1 MSLYPCTKGTI
12 RKTSI
17 WKNSNT
23 SLTQSFSNQTI
34 SLSRSLD
41 IFDYIEVEYVMT
53 TASNYT
59 AAANKRKTTI
69 IFPKFEQQSTGT
81 NPKYYLRGCIQ
92 NGKRQLERLQN
103 DPYSLKIYDAIILT
117 SITITD
123 EDTGISTEYFE
134 SATQNREC
142 VPLEITGINI

>member
-1 MSLYPCTKGTI
+1 MSLYPCTKGII

-23 SLTQSFSNQTI
+23 SLTQSFSAQTI

-59 AAANKRKTTI
+59 TAANKRTTTI
-69 IFPKFEQQSTGT
+69 IFPKHTQQTTGT
-81 NPKYYLRGCIQ
+81 SPSYYLRGCI
-92 NGKRQLERLQN
+92 NDSKRQLERLQN
-103 DPYSLKIYDAIILT
+103 DSYSLKIYDDIVLSPVYDEETGEII
-117 SITITD
+117 
-123 EDTGISTEYFE
+123 GYIS
-134 SATQNREC
+134 STQNREC